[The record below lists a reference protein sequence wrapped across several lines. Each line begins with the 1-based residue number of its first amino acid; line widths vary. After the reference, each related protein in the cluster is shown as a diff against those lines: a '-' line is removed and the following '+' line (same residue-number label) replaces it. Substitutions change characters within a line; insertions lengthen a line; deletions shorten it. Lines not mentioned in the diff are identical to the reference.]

1 MLFSIQFEAIEQKVK
16 AINPIAYA
24 STRNYLNGHVTYLSP
39 YISRGVISTHFI
51 LQQLIKSNY
60 NFQQCKVLLQELA
73 WRDYYQQVWLAK
85 GESINEN
92 IYTPV
97 HAFMDVDIPK
107 AIVNAQ
113 TGITAIDDCIQQ
125 LYNTGYMHNHCRMYT
140 AALACNI
147 AQTHWF
153 KPAQWMY
160 YYLLDGDWASNALS
174 WQWVAGTFSK
184 KQYVANQENIN
195 KYTGTHQ
202 TNTYLDVS
210 YDALPLKEIPN
221 ALRQREALQL
231 KTPLP
236 NNLPDLQINAE
247 VPTLVYNYYNIDP
260 LWHSSTKANRVFL
273 LEPAIFQQ
281 YPVSEQCLQF
291 ALQLTK
297 NIPNLQIFV
306 GSFNELYAQCN
317 NNRIIYKQHPLNH
330 HYKGTAEAAAFMIP
344 DINGFYPSFFS
355 YWNKIAA
362 KLEKLFP

>member
-1 MLFSIQFEAIEQKVK
+1 MLFSTQFEAIEKKVT

-24 STRNYLNGHVTYLSP
+24 STRNYLNGNVTYLSP
-39 YISRGVISTHFI
+39 YISRGVISTQFI

-60 NFQQCKVLLQELA
+60 SFQQCKVLLQELA

-92 IYTPV
+92 IYTPI
-97 HAFMDVDIPK
+97 HAFIHVDIPK

-113 TGITAIDDCIQQ
+113 TGIAAIDDGIQQ

-147 AQTHWF
+147 AQTHWL

-174 WQWVAGTFSK
+174 WQWIAGTFSK

-202 TNTYLDVS
+202 TNTYLDVT
-210 YDALPLKEIPN
+210 YDALPLKVIPDI
-221 ALRQREALQL
+221 LRQHEALQL
-231 KTPLP
+231 NTPLP
-236 NNLPDLQINAE
+236 NNLPPLQINTE

-260 LWHSSTKANRVFL
+260 LWLKGTKANRVFI
-273 LEPAIFQQ
+273 LEPEIFKQ
-281 YPVSEQCLQF
+281 YPVSEQCLRF
-291 ALQLTK
+291 ALQLTQ

-317 NNRIIYKQHPLNH
+317 NHQIIYKQHPLNK
-330 HYKGTAEAAAFMIP
+330 HYKGISEAADFMIP
-344 DINGFYPSFFS
+344 EINGFYPSFFS
-355 YWNKIAA
+355 YWNKIAPR
-362 KLEKLFP
+362 LEKLFQ